1 MKARREAREAAEA
14 KKAFDGDWSDAE
26 PDEDAEKPPDDD
38 EETRN
43 ASDTEAD
50 AETDASS
57 PDEKTKDPEPCAP
70 EKGAHEWL
78 MASPEQLA
86 LLLDASL
93 LLSQCLRLR
102 RDVAGARRVA
112 CEAAER
118 RTRSPRDPQTA
129 NAPPT
134 PRAPP
139 RRRRFPPR
147 RAPRRERR
155 GWRVARP

>member
-1 MKARREAREAAEA
+1 MTRRRRESTRRRLRPRARRGRATQPREARREAREAADA

-38 EETRN
+38 EETRK

-57 PDEKTKDPEPCAP
+57 PNEKTKDFEPCAP
-70 EKGAHEWL
+70 REGAHEWL

-102 RDVAGARRVA
+102 RDVAGAPRRV
-112 CEAAER
+112 
-118 RTRSPRDPQTA
+118 RSGGEGG
-129 NAPPT
+129 
-134 PRAPP
+134 RA
-139 RRRRFPPR
+139 R
-147 RAPRRERR
+147 RA
-155 GWRVARP
+155 A